1 MQKKKKKPDVP
12 KSAESAGTSENV
24 APTLSS
30 EIGAS
35 AAVVAT
41 QKNDPEDIA
50 ASSPPA
56 HPPVVATGTDEP
68 EDSGHAMLGSAFVV
82 GLMTIVSRLTGLWR
96 FRVMGSFFGAS
107 GVADAFNFAFIFPNL
122 TRRLFGEGLLTSVF
136 VPVFSDRLAKGEKDA
151 ANRTASV
158 LLIRL
163 TYFLSFICVAIVAVS
178 MLVRLTLAGPMGF
191 SENTLLAFKLFE
203 ALLPYCVVINV
214 AAVLMAILNSLGH
227 FWMPAF
233 APVLLNVLVVAAC
246 YFGLSLFGTP
256 PEAQI
261 WAVVIA
267 VLIGG
272 FVQLFVQIPPARAGG
287 FKFTF
292 KNDPSD
298 PGYLE
303 VMSNFKPVV
312 LMVAVFQANVL
323 MDNLIAQWFIPGSG
337 PVTYM
342 NMGTSVYQMAWAIIA
357 LAIGVAALPMLSR
370 QWAQE
375 KTKEFHSTL
384 TTALRYAVFASIP
397 CTVGALLLSDDIVRF
412 LYGAGKFLAH
422 DGEPVRRTS
431 GVVFYSCLGLVFY
444 SVNSILVRALYAM
457 KDMKTPT
464 RTLFHS
470 VLLNLI
476 LNLFFVLIAPRI
488 AEALRGTAENWVK
501 LSPTDA
507 AQAGPSTAVTRLFAM
522 DAYNLVGAFGN
533 LRESGI
539 ILASTI
545 STAWQTWA
553 LAKAV
558 RARLT
563 ATATPAMTSDFSLKI
578 FGVAACSALLGLAVY
593 RYYATK
599 DKDSETLFAFGYGAA
614 AFLAPMIFIG
624 QDFCARQFKVV
635 RTKLGLNDDDPIPI
649 DQIPEALKFQHAL
662 FTSLSASAVM
672 GLMVWAVRDSLP
684 PEGRTGLQVA
694 QRALAPVVAGI
705 LVYSIAS
712 SALMS
717 REYEE
722 LTMLFRRKFTRGK

>member
-1 MQKKKKKPDVP
+1 MQKKKKN
-12 KSAESAGTSENV
+12 AEVSEPLKN
-24 APTLSS
+24 PGISELSS
-30 EIGAS
+30 PALSADVAGS

-41 QKNDPEDIA
+41 ENDD
-50 ASSPPA
+50 
-56 HPPVVATGTDEP
+56 P

-82 GLMTIVSRLTGLWR
+82 GMMTIISRLTGLWR

-107 GVADAFNFAFIFPNL
+107 GVSDAFNFAFIFPNL

-163 TYFLSFICVAIVAVS
+163 TYFLSLVCVACIAVAMGIEYVLQSQTFQGIVMTLPVW
-178 MLVRLTLAGPMGF
+178 MQTHLVMDEVGVLK
-191 SENTLLAFKLFE
+191 FKLFE

-233 APVLLNVLVVAAC
+233 APVLLNVLVVASC
-246 YFGLSLFGTP
+246 YFGLPLFGKI

-261 WAVVIA
+261 WAVAIA

-272 FVQLFVQIPPARAGG
+272 ILQFCVQIPPARAGG

-292 KNDPSD
+292 KNDSSD

-375 KTKEFHSTL
+375 KKSEFHSTL
-384 TTALRYAVFASIP
+384 TTALRYAAFASIP

-412 LYGAGKFLAH
+412 LYGAGKFLAR

-470 VLLNLI
+470 VLLNLG
-476 LNLFFVLIAPRI
+476 LNLFFVLAAPRI
-488 AEALRGTAENWVK
+488 AEALRGTAEGWVT
-501 LSPTDA
+501 LSPTDP
-507 AQAGPSTAVTRLFAM
+507 AQTGPWSAVFRLFAM

-558 RARLT
+558 RARMAET
-563 ATATPAMTSDFSLKI
+563 AAPAMTPDFSLKV

-614 AFLAPMIFIG
+614 AFLAPMIFVG
-624 QDFCARQFKVV
+624 HDFCARQFNAV
-635 RTKLGLNDDDPIPI
+635 RSKLGLNENDPIPN
-649 DQIPEALKFQHAL
+649 DKIPESLKFQHAI
-662 FTSLSASAVM
+662 FTSLAASAVM

-684 PEGRTGLQVA
+684 PEGRTGLQIA

-722 LTMLFRRKFTRGK
+722 LMMLFRRKFSRTK